1 MINSTTHNR
10 EEKKYKNWNKEIIE
24 LYLGKESIVVG
35 TEEKMSANLC
45 EVTNKDTPENQV
57 EWVNENGKYTIA
69 YLLAFK
75 EDPPIEKNG
84 LPLWKENNIQRKGV
98 QRIWTITEECL
109 KIHKLVFP
117 GNQQFERGTQTIRT

>member
-1 MINSTTHNR
+1 
-10 EEKKYKNWNKEIIE
+10 
-24 LYLGKESIVVG
+24 
-35 TEEKMSANLC
+35 MSANLC

-84 LPLWKENNIQRKGV
+84 LPL
-98 QRIWTITEECL
+98 
-109 KIHKLVFP
+109 
-117 GNQQFERGTQTIRT
+117 